1 MPMDLYRDGDH
12 YVLTADLPGIDPG
25 SVDIDVDGQ
34 LLTIRAERTLAGGE
48 GVKWI
53 TREREA
59 ASFLRQLNL
68 GQGIDT
74 ERIAA
79 NYSNGVLNV
88 TIPVSEKAK
97 PRKIEVATEGD
108 SPVIQAHESSEHRS
122 RSSSNRRRAR
132 SNAPALPVRGVRR
145 LLVSPDPPA
154 ASSRRPAFRG
164 LRPALRGP
172 T

>member
-1 MPMDLYRDGDH
+1 MATYDPFRDLDRLASSLFDTRRGPRRMPMDLYRDGDH

-34 LLTIRAERTLAGGE
+34 LLTIRAERTLSTGD

-74 ERIAA
+74 ERISAS
-79 NYSNGVLNV
+79 YSNGVLSV
-88 TIPVSEKAK
+88 TIPVSEQAK
-97 PRKIEVATEGD
+97 PRKIEVMAESSNPT
-108 SPVIQAHESSEHRS
+108 IKAHESNET
-122 RSSSNRRRAR
+122 
-132 SNAPALPVRGVRR
+132 PQPIEQ
-145 LLVSPDPPA
+145 
-154 ASSRRPAFRG
+154 
-164 LRPALRGP
+164 
-172 T
+172 